1 MRTFLSHLQTLRARS
16 LYENSEQVVAVAV
29 DNVFPATSTAYSLTL
44 DVGAHVLTGNA
55 VALRRGYTAV
65 LFAGTYTATGQP
77 VALTFSGSSGGAAY
91 VGLAP
96 FYTPV
101 TENNIV
107 RLSAGAGW
115 YAPATADNQVQLSRR
130 AGWRFM

>member
-1 MRTFLSHLQTLRARS
+1 MRTFLAEQDSLIARS
-16 LYENSEQVVAVAV
+16 LYANSAEVTGIATG
-29 DNVFPATSTAYSLTL
+29 NVFPATSTAYSLTL

-77 VALTFSGSSGGAAY
+77 VALTFSGSSGGDAP
-91 VGLAP
+91 VGRAP